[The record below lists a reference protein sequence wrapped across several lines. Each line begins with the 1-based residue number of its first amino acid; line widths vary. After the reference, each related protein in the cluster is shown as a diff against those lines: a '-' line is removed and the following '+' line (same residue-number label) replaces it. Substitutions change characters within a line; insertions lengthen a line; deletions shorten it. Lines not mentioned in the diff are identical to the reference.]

1 MPKKDTKSILDDIE
15 ANQDVKSRLEEKVEK
30 LSMLVEKQK
39 RIIADQ
45 TSLIEKQKEKLG
57 KMVDIPDDIR
67 ELRELIGAQRA
78 QITDKEMELEHTKGL
93 LAQAQKE
100 LELTQSRMNPA
111 QIKIEAALETI
122 GKLKEEIAQK
132 NSEIMVKNET
142 VKTLANKYSEAEAIS
157 KSLLQRLEEL
167 EGGVS
172 KKEFEEL
179 KIQHSEERRTLKSE
193 VAKMESK
200 LLDQKL
206 EYDEKLAEAKDMSDR
221 YNDLVGKVNELTDK
235 NNEANEELKRLEKEM
250 DEKVKSL
257 NAKMED
263 LRQFRQDNI
272 SKITYFDKLK
282 PLMEEDPLF
291 RAFFIIKEVGHIAL
305 EDLRA
310 AVGSPIVVVKK
321 DVDKLQE
328 IGLVESGESGKY
340 IVKSFEEE

>member
-1 MPKKDTKSILDDIE
+1 MPKKDTKSKLDDIE
-15 ANQDVKSRLEEKVEK
+15 ANQDVTSRLKERVEK
-30 LSMLVEKQK
+30 LSMLAEKQK

-45 TSLIEKQKEKLG
+45 TSLIDKQKEKLD

-67 ELRELIGAQRA
+67 ELREIIGTQRA
-78 QITDKEMELEHTKGL
+78 QIKEKEMELEHTKGL
-93 LAQAQKE
+93 LAQGQKE
-100 LELTQSRMNPA
+100 LEMTQNRMNPA

-142 VKTLANKYSEAEAIS
+142 VRTLANKYSEAEVIS
-157 KSLLQRLEEL
+157 KSLLQRLEES

-172 KKEFEEL
+172 KKEFKEL
-179 KIQHSEERRTLKSE
+179 KIQHSEERKTIKSE
-193 VAKMESK
+193 IAKMEAK

-206 EYDEKLAEAKDMSDR
+206 EYDEKLSEAKDMSER
-221 YNDLVGKVNELTDK
+221 YTDLVGKVNELTDK
-235 NNEANEELKRLEKEM
+235 NNEANEEIKRLQKEM

-263 LRQFRQDNI
+263 LRLFKENNI

-291 RAFFIIKEVGHIAL
+291 RAFFITKEVGHISL
-305 EDLRA
+305 EDLKA
-310 AVGSPIVVVKK
+310 AVGSPTVVVKK
-321 DVDKLQE
+321 DVQKLQD
-328 IGLVESGESGKY
+328 IGLVEIDDAGKFT
-340 IVKSFEEE
+340 VKSFEDQ